1 MEKSLDEEDDVND
14 MENAVQFRTLMKE
27 KGYCFFF
34 QDLLRETPLVALLSS
49 QNNYPVVVRLRL
61 YATIIAVSELV
72 VSVGFGDSRKLEGQ
86 QSNGLG
92 RYIFV
97 YRC

>member
-49 QNNYPVVVRLRL
+49 
-61 YATIIAVSELV
+61 
-72 VSVGFGDSRKLEGQ
+72 
-86 QSNGLG
+86 
-92 RYIFV
+92 
-97 YRC
+97 

>member
-1 MEKSLDEEDDVND
+1 MSP
-14 MENAVQFRTLMKE
+14 
-27 KGYCFFF
+27 F
-34 QDLLRETPLVALLSS
+34 QPSDKTT
-49 QNNYPVVVRLRL
+49 VVVRLRL

-86 QSNGLG
+86 QSKGLG

>member
-49 QNNYPVVVRLRL
+49 QNNYPEYLNTCKQICTFPTPYFADLQASVSHQNLPKLRARSPQL
-61 YATIIAVSELV
+61 
-72 VSVGFGDSRKLEGQ
+72 
-86 QSNGLG
+86 
-92 RYIFV
+92 
-97 YRC
+97 

>member
-14 MENAVQFRTLMKE
+14 MENAVQVRTLMKE
-27 KGYCFFF
+27 KGYCFFSR
-34 QDLLRETPLVALLSS
+34 LVRETPLVALLSS

-86 QSNGLG
+86 QSTGLG